1 MKLYIPTCTLNFNNI
16 FATAS
21 ISPKMFY
28 ARRQFGNKRFYD
40 VEPNC
45 NEAFVTLY
53 SRIPYF
59 EIDTDLE
66 NYPMVIGIE
75 TDDYPRDLFVKAGN
89 RDGVDSFVCNQTI
102 YFNPFHSH
110 VIFFDYSAMQSTLT
124 KAQQSL
130 ENKFALLYQNNILVK
145 RVSKKSLLGKI
156 KEAFSDKEEDY
167 FCWEN
172 SFVSNYN
179 VTPNSNFSEDFVI
192 DRIRGFVYCYAI
204 GDQLSTSPQI
214 GKLKSLARKMRNT
227 LSAIVNSPDHQP
239 TPTQDDSITNDIKE
253 FNRIYSQIDDISKTN
268 REIISSNLKG
278 EDLGLSKEQIEKC
291 LKLNGVFDAFCR
303 RLNLRREYNAFDLI
317 SCIED
322 FSPENYDKVIRNL
335 QVAVNRVELLD
346 AQHRTKKA
354 YSEMFSISELK
365 VLITEQFNK
374 KFYEELVNSLIQGSY
389 IELMDQNGITD
400 NEPLGLAYCGGAILK
415 RIMGEQWNNSSQA
428 RYINNL
434 LSHLQSNEAF
444 NLFSEQSEVL
454 KSFAAFCQKGDNV
467 DRLSEYLIQ
476 QGFSNYKLAYGL
488 YGATRGF
495 ASLPKTFTKS
505 LIDGD
510 KNYLSDFICSLYN
523 QLFRVTLSDPEL
535 PKEGEATVT
544 VESKIGATLLQNI
557 NKVEDKE
564 KKQEQ
569 IVRAVSEA
577 AKLETAVQSPR
588 AFMYILDSIPNAK
601 RTKAYKNLLDADFV
615 NDKGQYDNIESFRRR
630 IYEIIGQKDL
640 KAQREKI
647 DYAIELEA
655 LRDNPEAFLKI
666 LDNFISPADK
676 AYTRIQLL
684 LQSSFDSAENK
695 MQSQQRIKEQT
706 RGTYQR
712 SIFEQ
717 TNEHESSTS
726 YPTSSI
732 IYDDYAVERLRS
744 IPEVQHVV
752 SEICSMFK
760 SFQQNYRTG
769 YYSQNPNQYRRNNS
783 DVIDHF
789 CKWCL
794 SDKNKKHF
802 ERTIENSR
810 MMDAVKYRLT
820 TYYPDK

>member
-28 ARRQFGNKRFYD
+28 AKRQFGNKRFYD
-40 VEPNC
+40 VEPNSQDS
-45 NEAFVTLY
+45 FITLY

-66 NYPMVIGIE
+66 NFPMVIEVE
-75 TDDYPRDLFVKAGN
+75 TDDYPSEQFVKAGN
-89 RDGVDSFVCNQTI
+89 RDGIDCFVSNQTI
-102 YFNPFHSH
+102 YLNPFHCFI
-110 VIFFDYSAMQSTLT
+110 IFFDYSAMQSTLT

-130 ENKFALLYQNNILVK
+130 ENKYALLYQNNMQVK
-145 RVSKKSLLGKI
+145 RVSKRNWFGKI
-156 KEAFSDKEEDY
+156 KDAFIDKEEDY
-167 FCWEN
+167 FFWDN
-172 SFVSNYN
+172 SYVANYN
-179 VTPNSNFSEDFVI
+179 VTQNSNYSEDFVI

-214 GKLKSLARKMRNT
+214 GKLKSLARRMRNT
-227 LSAIVNSPDHQP
+227 LSAIVNSPDHHP
-239 TPTQDDSITNDIKE
+239 TPTQDDSITNDINE
-253 FNRIYSQIDDISKTN
+253 FNHIYSQIDDISKAN

-278 EDLGLSKEQIEKC
+278 EELGLSKEQVVQC
-291 LKLNGVFDAFCR
+291 LKLNGVFDAFCK
-303 RLNLRREYNAFDLI
+303 RLNLRREYNAFDLM
-317 SCIED
+317 SCID
-322 FSPENYDKVIRNL
+322 NFSPESYDQVIRNL
-335 QVAVNRVELLD
+335 QLAVNRVELLD
-346 AQHRTKKA
+346 AQNRAKKA
-354 YSEMFSISELK
+354 FPEMFSVSGLK
-365 VLITEQFNK
+365 VSIIEQFKK

-389 IELMDQNGITD
+389 IDLMAQNGITD

-415 RIMGEQWNNSSQA
+415 RIMGEQWNGSNQS

-454 KSFAAFCQKGDNV
+454 CSFAAFCQKGDNI

-510 KNYLSDFICSLYN
+510 KKYLSDFICSLYK
-523 QLFRVTLSDPEL
+523 QLFSVTLSEPEL
-535 PKEGEATVT
+535 PKESEATVT
-544 VESKIGATLLQNI
+544 VESKIGATILQNI

-569 IVRAVSEA
+569 IVRAVSET

-601 RTKAYKNLLDADFV
+601 RTKAYKNLLAADFE
-615 NDKGQYDNIESFRRR
+615 NDNGQYDIESFRRR
-630 IYEIIGQKDL
+630 IYGIVGQKDL
-640 KAQREKI
+640 KTHREKI

-666 LDNFISPADK
+666 LDNFLSPNDR
-676 AYTRIQLL
+676 AYKRIQSL
-684 LQSSFDSAENK
+684 LQSSFDSYESI
-695 MQSQQRIKEQT
+695 MQPQQRIKEQT
-706 RGTYQR
+706 SGTYQR

-717 TNEHESSTS
+717 TNEHETSSTQS
-726 YPTSSI
+726 ISSI
-732 IYDDYAVERLRS
+732 IYDDFAVERLRL
-744 IPEVQHVV
+744 IPEVQSVV

-760 SFQQNYRTG
+760 SFQQSYRFG
-769 YYSQNPNQYRRNNS
+769 YYYQNPNQYRRNNS

-794 SDKNKKHF
+794 SDKNKKHL
-802 ERTIENSR
+802 ERNPENSR
-810 MMDAVKYRLT
+810 MMDAVKSRLMT
-820 TYYPDK
+820 LYPDK